1 MKMKSL
7 YCTADRITMETG
19 GGAVTTNELEARS
32 RRKNDWTKDELGTLD
47 RLYRTYSRSSIMT
60 AIPLHSWNSIQAK
73 AKELQIHK
81 PSTWMVKSFEGSV
94 VDEVTKIW
102 AAGFFDGEGCLNIGK
117 TKSGDYYNYL
127 PRAFLGC
134 SFKPA
139 IELFALC
146 WGGSNHVREHEG
158 RKPIFLWQ
166 LGTEAN
172 IYQLT
177 IDLLPYVRVKHAQFA
192 LMKEFIERIRHFR
205 AMRHACSGSFGKQSE
220 NERRYRES
228 IYNQMKKL
236 NQLGV

>member
-1 MKMKSL
+1 MKNHICSL
-7 YCTADRITMETG
+7 CGKNFPSPSKLERHME
-19 GGAVTTNELEARS
+19 VEARGC
-32 RRKNDWTKDELGTLD
+32 RKNDWTEEELKILQQ
-47 RLYRTYSRSSIMT
+47 LYMLRGRNEIMDV
-60 AIPLHSWNSIQAK
+60 IPRHPWNSIQSK
-73 AKELQIHK
+73 AKRLGIHR
-81 PSTWMVKSFEGSV
+81 PSTWMVKAFESPKIG
-94 VDEVTKIW
+94 EVIKIW
-102 AAGFFDGEGCLNIGK
+102 AAGFFDGEGSLTIGK

-139 IELFALC
+139 IELFASC
-146 WGGSNHVREHEG
+146 WGGSNYIREHDG

-177 IDLLPYVRVKHAQFA
+177 IDLFPYMRVKHAHFA
-192 LMKEFIERIRHFR
+192 LMKEFIERIRRFR
-205 AMRHACSGSFGKQSE
+205 AMRHVCSGSFGKQSE

-236 NQLGV
+236 NHLGI